1 MKGTMALKRIK
12 NTFNLIII
20 VFLAIAAIAVFVA
33 SFLKTIYYDMHI
45 DVDFPHYKS
54 ETITHLLLSM
64 AVVFIFFLIL
74 YKKNLLNNSK
84 IYVIL
89 ALIFCAAYCITLV
102 LSIKPLPVDD
112 SKLIDDVLLEIEE
125 GNYSSLTGAG
135 GYLYTWPF
143 QLGYVF
149 FGQLMDR
156 FFGHGNYF
164 AWDIVQL
171 ISILVTVYVLY
182 QITWELFEDRKICSI
197 AALLSMGMLF
207 FYNYVTYIY
216 GDILSMGPQTVA
228 LYLIILYI
236 KREKKAY
243 VLWSAPF
250 IALAVLLKTNCEI
263 TLIAMVMLLLFSS
276 GKRKDDEN
284 GYASYELIKRIFTR
298 VILSAVIIAVV
309 FAAKWGIDE
318 YYCRAAGIDEIP
330 GGSPSVSHIA
340 MGLQESELEDGWYNG
355 YNYHVFAEND
365 YDTEKTKAAAI
376 ENIKERLTY
385 FAENPKYALKFMAR
399 KFLTQWSDSVCIS
412 THNLDLV
419 SRHVENPTEL
429 MYYIVFGSGSIILR
443 WIMNVF
449 MSVCYLCVIIYLIS
463 RLRRRGSSVTNQE
476 MLLLILIF
484 GGILFHQ
491 FWEGSSRYAMR
502 YYVYWLPYA
511 ACGMEAILRSLTDVR
526 KRAK

>member
-1 MKGTMALKRIK
+1 
-12 NTFNLIII
+12 
-20 VFLAIAAIAVFVA
+20 
-33 SFLKTIYYDMHI
+33 MHI

-236 KREKKAY
+236 KREK
-243 VLWSAPF
+243 LES
-250 IALAVLLKTNCEI
+250 LI
-263 TLIAMVMLLLFSS
+263 T
-276 GKRKDDEN
+276 
-284 GYASYELIKRIFTR
+284 
-298 VILSAVIIAVV
+298 
-309 FAAKWGIDE
+309 
-318 YYCRAAGIDEIP
+318 
-330 GGSPSVSHIA
+330 
-340 MGLQESELEDGWYNG
+340 Q
-355 YNYHVFAEND
+355 
-365 YDTEKTKAAAI
+365 
-376 ENIKERLTY
+376 
-385 FAENPKYALKFMAR
+385 
-399 KFLTQWSDSVCIS
+399 
-412 THNLDLV
+412 
-419 SRHVENPTEL
+419 
-429 MYYIVFGSGSIILR
+429 
-443 WIMNVF
+443 
-449 MSVCYLCVIIYLIS
+449 
-463 RLRRRGSSVTNQE
+463 
-476 MLLLILIF
+476 
-484 GGILFHQ
+484 
-491 FWEGSSRYAMR
+491 
-502 YYVYWLPYA
+502 
-511 ACGMEAILRSLTDVR
+511 
-526 KRAK
+526 